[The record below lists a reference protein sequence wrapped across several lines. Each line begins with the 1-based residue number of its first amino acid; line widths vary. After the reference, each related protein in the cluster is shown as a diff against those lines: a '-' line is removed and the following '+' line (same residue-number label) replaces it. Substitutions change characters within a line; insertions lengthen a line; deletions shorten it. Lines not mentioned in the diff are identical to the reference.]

1 LITRAIE
8 EAGKVILGKDHQIR
22 LAMACLL
29 ARGNLLIE
37 DLPGMGKTTLS
48 QVLAQVFGLT
58 YKRIQFTSDLL
69 PADILGVS
77 VFDKDTGDFTF
88 KAGPI
93 FAQLILAD
101 EINRASPKTQ
111 SALLE
116 AMEEGQVTVEGA
128 TRSLPEL
135 FFVIATQNPSSQ
147 MGTYPLPESQLDRF
161 LMRIHLGY
169 PPLEAEKTM
178 LLGGQGAVS
187 AKDIDTVIGPADLAQ
202 LQSQVAR
209 VHLSEAVVDYI
220 LRLVH
225 FTRQRGHFLCGM
237 SPRGSA
243 ALARS
248 AQAWALIDGRDFV
261 LPEDVQAVLPAVLDH
276 RVHPSSAQFDESSD
290 KASELLLS
298 RVSISE

>member
-1 LITRAIE
+1 
-8 EAGKVILGKDHQIR
+8 
-22 LAMACLL
+22 
-29 ARGNLLIE
+29 
-37 DLPGMGKTTLS
+37 MGKTTLS
-48 QVLAQVFGLT
+48 QVLAQVFGLS

-178 LLGGQGAVS
+178 LMGGKRAVS
-187 AKDIDTVIGPADLAQ
+187 AKDINTIIGPSDLTQ
-202 LQSQVAR
+202 LQSQVAL

-220 LRLVH
+220 LRLAH
-225 FTRQRGHFLCGM
+225 FSRQRGHFICGM

-261 LPEDVQAVLPAVLDH
+261 LPEDVQAILPAVLDH
-276 RVHPSSAQFDESSD
+276 RVQACSAHLDESRG
-290 KASELLLS
+290 KPSELLLS
-298 RVSISE
+298 RVSVSE